1 MQTFP
6 VLYVFPA
13 PPAVILVFVVVGL
26 VIWAVVRVIIDAK
39 TWFKDE
45 ILDDYRDP
53 AKNSGKPP
61 IEERTVEDVLSEDR
75 RVEGGT
81 SNDQQT
87 RFPKR
92 P

>member
-6 VLYVFPA
+6 AQFVFP
-13 PPAVILVFVVVGL
+13 PLPAELLVFLVVVL
-26 VIWAVVRVIIDAK
+26 VIWVVVRVIIDAK

-45 ILDDYRDP
+45 ILDAYRDST
-53 AKNSGKPP
+53 KNSEKPP
-61 IEERTVEDVLSEDR
+61 IEERTVEDVFSEDR
-75 RVEGGT
+75 RVEGGM